1 MAGVAFAVPAGRW
14 IGVGVYDGELW
25 TGILAL
31 EGIEELA
38 GPIRGAVVEDE
49 YLGVRVALGKER
61 ADTGGDRGRLVAG
74 GDKNTDARERAWRLR
89 GEAACGAQEAEIGE
103 QAETHR
109 CKEREGSEVREASDE
124 CSQGRERTGRQA
136 RTGKTGKSRQ
146 MAGH

>member
-1 MAGVAFAVPAGRW
+1 MAGVAFAVPAGRG
-14 IGVGVYDGELW
+14 ISFGVDDGELR

-38 GPIRGAVVEDE
+38 GSIYGAIVEDE
-49 YLGVRVALGKER
+49 YLAVRMALGQER
-61 ADTGGDRGRLVAG
+61 ADTGGDRGCFVAG

-109 CKEREGSEVREASDE
+109 CKEREGGEVREASDE
-124 CSQGRERTGRQA
+124 CSQGRERTSTRA
-136 RTGKTGKSRQ
+136 RMGKSRQ